1 MKRIT
6 FWLMSTVTILV
17 LLFSYRTSTMGAEAV
32 SPQTSVTQAAAPTTQ
47 SASSGASTPSSSGS
61 ASSSASSSGSG
72 SSSGSTASS
81 SGTYT
86 GDVVQTRWGPVEV
99 AITVVDVVQYPNGNG
114 RDAEINA
121 QALPILKQETISAQ
135 SAQIDTVSGAT
146 VTSDGYLSSLQS
158 AIDKAGLG

>member
-1 MKRIT
+1 MRRIT
-6 FWLMSTVTILV
+6 FWLMGTVTILV
-17 LLFSYRTSTMGAEAV
+17 LLFSYRTSTVGAQAV
-32 SPQTSVTQAAAPTTQ
+32 APQTSVTQAAAPSSPGT
-47 SASSGASTPSSSGS
+47 SASGTSPSGGATSSETATS
-61 ASSSASSSGSG
+61 
-72 SSSGSTASS
+72 ASS

-86 GDVVQTRWGPVEV
+86 GDVAQTRWGPVQV
-99 AITVVDVVQYPNGNG
+99 AITVASGKITAVDVVQYPNGNG
-114 RDAEINA
+114 RDEEINA

>member
-1 MKRIT
+1 MRRIT
-6 FWLMSTVTILV
+6 FWLMGTVTILV
-17 LLFSYRTSTMGAEAV
+17 LLFSYRTSTVGAQAV
-32 SPQTSVTQAAAPTTQ
+32 APQTSVTPAAAPSSPGAT
-47 SASSGASTPSSSGS
+47 SSGTPSSGD
-61 ASSSASSSGSG
+61 ATSSETATS
-72 SSSGSTASS
+72 ASS

-86 GDVVQTRWGPVEV
+86 GDVAQTRWGPVQV
-99 AITVVDVVQYPNGNG
+99 AITVASGKISAVDVVQYPNGNG
-114 RDAEINA
+114 RDEEINA